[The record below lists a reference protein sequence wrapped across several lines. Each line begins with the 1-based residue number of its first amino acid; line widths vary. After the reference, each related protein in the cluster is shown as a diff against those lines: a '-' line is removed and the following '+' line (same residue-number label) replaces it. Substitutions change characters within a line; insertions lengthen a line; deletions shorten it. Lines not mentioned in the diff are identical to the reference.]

1 MRKEGGKA
9 KKKRGKNSAEKPEAG
24 GRGEAAERKR
34 PNRKRKRAGVRMPAD
49 RTSDGRRAI
58 KRNKK
63 SSAFR
68 RSQRSFC
75 KDEMSGDQQVD
86 KVDDAQHP
94 APDHEQEEK
103 KYDDVHH
110 AAYYTHMTRP
120 TSDPV

>member
-34 PNRKRKRAGVRMPAD
+34 PNRKRKCAGVRTPAV

-63 SSAFR
+63 
-68 RSQRSFC
+68 
-75 KDEMSGDQQVD
+75 
-86 KVDDAQHP
+86 
-94 APDHEQEEK
+94 APLFGGAKGHF
-103 KYDDVHH
+103 
-110 AAYYTHMTRP
+110 ARMRC
-120 TSDPV
+120 PVISR

>member
-58 KRNKK
+58 KRNK
-63 SSAFR
+63 
-68 RSQRSFC
+68 
-75 KDEMSGDQQVD
+75 
-86 KVDDAQHP
+86 
-94 APDHEQEEK
+94 APLFGGAKGHF
-103 KYDDVHH
+103 
-110 AAYYTHMTRP
+110 ARMRC
-120 TSDPV
+120 PVISR